1 VRLVRKVIVSATL
14 LTTAVVGLSSTSA
27 YAQRQLPAA
36 GSADSGRSAADQAV
50 APAATCTQQSF
61 LEGDHY
67 SAVQVAQL
75 ARQAGFSGNDWV
87 ISVAVAEAESAG
99 WTHARLINTDCSV
112 DRGLWQINS
121 YWHGEVSDSCAFD
134 PTCNAQATHTIW
146 ANGGWTQWTTYN
158 NGAYQ
163 AHMAEA
169 QAAVAQVGGGGS
181 GGGTSRIIGYTGKCV
196 DVPAG
201 NGVDGQYLI
210 IWDCN
215 GGNNQNWTFPG
226 DGTIRDYGLCMDVAW
241 GSTAD
246 GAVVQLANCSGN
258 PAQQWVLTAA
268 GDLVNPQANKC
279 LDVKDWNSANGARL
293 QTWTCTG
300 GSNQKWYRG

>member
-1 VRLVRKVIVSATL
+1 MRKDLTIGATIGALVALVL
-14 LTTAVVGLSSTSA
+14 LQGTAA
-27 YAQRQLPAA
+27 YAGTVPTKLKPSKILATIL
-36 GSADSGRSAADQAV
+36 
-50 APAATCTQQSF
+50 ATCTQQSF

-75 ARQAGFSGNDWV
+75 AHAAGFNGNDWV

-121 YWHGEVSDSCAFD
+121 YWHGEVSDACAFD

-169 QAAVAQVGGGGS
+169 QDAVNQAGGGGGGGS
-181 GGGTSRIIGYTGKCV
+181 TSRIIGWQNKCI
-196 DVPAG
+196 DVPG
-201 NGVDGQYLI
+201 
-210 IWDCN
+210 
-215 GGNNQNWTFPG
+215 
-226 DGTIRDYGLCMDVAW
+226 
-241 GSTAD
+241 
-246 GAVVQLANCSGN
+246 
-258 PAQQWVLTAA
+258 
-268 GDLVNPQANKC
+268 
-279 LDVKDWNSANGARL
+279 ANGADGQHL
-293 QTWTCTG
+293 QLYDC
-300 GSNQKWYRG
+300 NN